1 MVSFTVTELSR
12 DLNTLND
19 SGAIKGFDARE
30 DGVYITYA
38 PTGGA
43 DTVTKKLG
51 NAPADMLI
59 KATNTTYKATEEEDV
74 LVIWEHSGRCRTQ
87 KHPTPHST
95 FTIIAAGI
103 TKVTSVLKGNGGD
116 YQYSAAGNYFV
127 QHLSAGQ
134 TITCSLSED
143 DFSSRY
149 RLYVIKATL

>member
-1 MVSFTVTELSR
+1 MYSDGGVTAWGQIQQRNSDAPGSLYSFYYNR
-12 DLNTLND
+12 
-19 SGAIKGFDARE
+19 
-30 DGVYITYA
+30 
-38 PTGGA
+38 GA
-43 DTVTKKLG
+43 DPVLKKLG
-51 NAPADMLI
+51 SAPADMLI

-74 LVIWEHSGRCRTQ
+74 LVIWEHSGRCRTNIRLSS
-87 KHPTPHST
+87 ST

-149 RLYVIKATL
+149 RMYVIKATL